1 MLLSHFTVSGL
12 GIVVIT
18 IWTWFIQLRTK
29 EAMSE
34 GDGGEHRVE
43 VTSDTSPQSGAL
55 SSQEGRHSRQ
65 RSSEHISEEGEEDE
79 LERERVIIQTDQ
91 ESRGEDDDD
100 SGIAELPCSYEEHL
114 LKGQVLEVPG
124 SRLKRERVCD
134 ILIQVFIPFMIAGFG
149 MLAAGLL
156 LDEVQVCTV
165 VLTKYV
171 STLLVAKDMFTLPP
185 ADYDSEVSNVT
196 CLFLMFVF

>member
-1 MLLSHFTVSGL
+1 VWHGGIEHMLLSHFTVSGL
-12 GIVVIT
+12 GIFVIT

-34 GDGGEHRVE
+34 GDGREHRVE

-65 RSSEHISEEGEEDE
+65 RSSEHISEEGGEDE
-79 LERERVIIQTDQ
+79 LERERVIIQTVQ
-91 ESRGEDDDD
+91 ESHGEDDDD

-124 SRLKRERVCD
+124 SRLKRERVWD

-165 VLTKYV
+165 ALTKYV
-171 STLLVAKDMFTLPP
+171 RTLLVARDVLTLPP
-185 ADYDSEVSNVT
+185 AD
-196 CLFLMFVF
+196 